1 MSAKTREYAKKLTEQ
16 MTLEEKMSQMLYES
30 PAIDRL
36 GIPAYNW
43 WNEALHGVARTGVAT
58 MFPQAI
64 AMAAT
69 FDEKL
74 LEKAGD
80 VVSTEG
86 RAKFNQFSKRGDRGI
101 YKGLTYWAP
110 NVNIFRDPRW
120 GRGHET
126 YGEDPYLTGK
136 LGCAYIKG
144 LQGPDKEHLKAAA
157 CAKHYAVHSGPEALR
172 HEFNAEVSKHDLYDT
187 YLYAFKRCVKDAG
200 VEAVMGAY
208 NRVNGEP
215 ACGSKTLLKDILRD
229 EFGFEG
235 HVVSDCWAINDF
247 HLHHH
252 VTGIAAESAA
262 MAVNNGCDLNC
273 GNAFLHLPKAYEMGL
288 VTEEAI
294 TEAVERLLD
303 VRIRLGMLEEYPSP
317 YDDIPFDKVEC
328 PEHIAVSMDVS
339 RRSLVLLKNAEDFL
353 PLQKEKLHSIA
364 VIGPNANS
372 RAALVGNYEGTSSQ
386 YITPLE
392 GIQQYAGEDV
402 KVYYA
407 QGCGL
412 YKDKVEALGERNDR
426 IQEAIATAEQ
436 ADVVV
441 LCLGLDASIE
451 GEEGDAGN
459 AYASGDK
466 LGLGLPGLQE
476 ELLETITAVGKPVIV
491 LLLAGSAID
500 LSWAEQ
506 QENVKAI
513 VDCWYPGARG
523 GKSIAQLLFGEFSPS
538 GKLPV
543 TFYQG
548 TENLPEFTDY
558 SMAHRT
564 YRYENKNVLY
574 PFGYGLHYGKVVY
587 DEEKVSA
594 EVTDVGQE
602 VTVSATVSNES
613 AYPVWETVQVYVK
626 RLDAQEFEPG
636 FQLKGISC
644 VPLTAGEKRE
654 VAITLTARDFA
665 YITEEGECKVRP
677 GEYVISI
684 GGQQPDERSAK
695 LTGQQVT
702 CLKVTKTGEEI
713 SVEY

>member
-1 MSAKTREYAKKLTEQ
+1 MSAKTREYAQKLTAQ
-16 MTLEEKMSQMLYES
+16 MTLEEKMSQMLYAS
-30 PAIDRL
+30 PAIERL

-126 YGEDPYLTGK
+126 YGEDPYLTGR
-136 LGCAYIKG
+136 LGCAYIRG

-215 ACGSKTLLKDILRD
+215 ACGSKTLLKDILRE

-288 VTEEAI
+288 VTEEVI

-339 RRSLVLLKNAEDFL
+339 RRSLVLLKNVGDFL
-353 PLQKEKLHSIA
+353 PLQKEKLNSIA

-392 GIQQYAGEDV
+392 GIQQYVGEDV

-426 IQEAIATAEQ
+426 IQEALATAEQ
-436 ADVVV
+436 SDVVV

-476 ELLETITAVGKPVIV
+476 ELLETIAAVGKPVIV

-500 LSWAEQ
+500 LSWAQ
-506 QENVKAI
+506 QQKNVKAI

-587 DEEKVSA
+587 DEEKVSVG
-594 EVTDVGQE
+594 VTDVGQE
-602 VTVSATVSNES
+602 VTVSATVTNES
-613 AYPVWETVQVYVK
+613 DYPLWETVQVYVK
-626 RLDAQEFEPG
+626 RQDAQEFEPG

-644 VPLTAGEKRE
+644 VPLTAGEKRK

-677 GEYVISI
+677 GDYVISI
-684 GGQQPDERSAK
+684 GGQQPDERSAE

-702 CLKVTKTGEEI
+702 CLKVSKTGEEI